1 MLGIFVAGTV
11 GYRLIEAAGWWD
23 AFYMT
28 AITLTT
34 VGYREVFPLSRAGE
48 LFTVVLLVGGLGMF
62 LVLATDVARTVVE
75 GEFRQVFGRARR
87 SRMIEHLSD
96 HDIVCGWGRM
106 GRAVVEELRRGG
118 HAVVVVERNP
128 DRVAR
133 LQEAG
138 IPVVEGDTTSD
149 IALRAARIEQA
160 TGLVSCVN
168 DDAHNVYTVLT
179 ARALNPSLFIVAR
192 ATEESAEQR
201 IRQAGADRVVN
212 PYQLGGT
219 RLAHLLAKPAIVS
232 FFDASLGK
240 RDEPQFDQVSVT
252 SRSQLAGKTL
262 LEANIRKRWGIG
274 IVALQ
279 RGDDVTANPTP
290 EMAIAA
296 GDVLV
301 VFGQRH
307 QIQAFERE
315 CSGA

>member
-1 MLGIFVAGTV
+1 MIAIFLGGMLG
-11 GYRLIEAAGWWD
+11 YRVIEGAPWFD

-48 LFTVVLLVGGLGMF
+48 AFTVALLIGGLGMF
-62 LVLATDVARTVVE
+62 LLLATEVARTVVE

-87 SRMIEHLSD
+87 SRMIEKLSG

-118 HAVVVVERNP
+118 RNVVVIDRNAE
-128 DRVAR
+128 RVAR

-138 IPVVEGDTTSD
+138 IPAVEGDTTSE
-149 IALRAARIEQA
+149 ATLRAARIESA
-160 TGLVSCVN
+160 RGLVSCVN

-179 ARALNPSLFIVAR
+179 ARALNPKLFIVAR
-192 ATEESAEQR
+192 ATEETAAHR

-212 PYQLGGT
+212 PYELGGV

-240 RDEPQFDQVSVT
+240 HDEPQFDQVSVRPN
-252 SRSQLAGKTL
+252 SAVAGVTL
-262 LEANIRKRWGIG
+262 LDANIRKRWGIG
-274 IVALQ
+274 IVAVQ
-279 RGDDVTANPTP
+279 RGAEVIANPPP
-290 EMAIAA
+290 ELTLQS

-301 VFGQRH
+301 VFGTRSDIH
-307 QIQAFERE
+307 KFERDN
-315 CSGA
+315 S